1 MGLPTGLKNLRRR
14 STKSAPSTA
23 DDASIFSQP
32 PSHWYKL
39 DLRRNT
45 RARRIFALTA
55 AGAYFLSWIFLV
67 LVSLPHLVWLLTG
80 D

>member
-1 MGLPTGLKNLRRR
+1 MGLPDRLRSLRRR
-14 STKSAPSTA
+14 HVKTPSSIE

-45 RARRIFALTA
+45 RARRIVALTA
-55 AGAYFLSWIFLV
+55 AGAYLISFVFLILV
-67 LVSLPHLVWLLTG
+67 CAMSFPL
-80 D
+80 